1 MNSKSKRD
9 IRNKARLTAGLVNIL
24 KYDVNNLVMDT
35 NECDLNSLFR
45 TMEDVKETTQNVID
59 VLAEIEYILYLNQFK
74 ES

>member
-1 MNSKSKRD
+1 MNNKSKRD
-9 IRNKARLTAGLVNIL
+9 IRNKSRLTAGLVNIL
-24 KYDVNNLVMDT
+24 KYDVNNLIMDA

-45 TMEDVKETTQNVID
+45 TMEDVKETTQNIID